1 MCDRAKNPKLFN
13 RLLKPHWDSNL
24 RSTYGVLTDLGPS
37 GLLFICP
44 CQRQSMSI
52 SSDFVAI
59 LKLSIAN
66 LRPHW
71 HPLPPME
78 WHHFEAKTSIKFSKV
93 SSRRPKI
100 LKLWTLW
107 TLWTALTVTY
117 SDLQWLTVYSD
128 DLPPSFPK
136 PRNMVCR
143 SGARPN
149 HAASPHDSSIST
161 RLGRW
166 RNELKIS
173 EDQQRICQCGSPNK
187 SENALDIPRCL

>member
-117 SDLQWLTVYSD
+117 SDLQCTVTI
-128 DLPPSFPK
+128 
-136 PRNMVCR
+136 C
-143 SGARPN
+143 
-149 HAASPHDSSIST
+149 HQASPNQEIWCVGLELVPIMLHLLTT
-161 RLGRW
+161 RQSLLDLGDGATNW
-166 RNELKIS
+166 RSAKIS
-173 EDQQRICQCGSPNK
+173 NEYVNVALQTSPK
-187 SENALDIPRCL
+187 MP